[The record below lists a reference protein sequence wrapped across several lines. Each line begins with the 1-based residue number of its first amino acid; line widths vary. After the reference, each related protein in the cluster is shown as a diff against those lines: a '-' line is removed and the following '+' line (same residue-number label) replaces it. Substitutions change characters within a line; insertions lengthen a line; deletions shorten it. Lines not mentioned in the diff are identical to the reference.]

1 MKNFI
6 ILGLL
11 ALLLFSVSAALSLWL
26 NQSGTST
33 DDKSGEKDK
42 DKGKKP
48 GDKEK
53 DKDKE
58 APEPRTSP
66 KTDLG
71 TGPDSAA
78 ILRDQQDKIK
88 LRSAQM
94 ELVLRDLQDARAS
107 TETLLRQVTAELK
120 TATAKT
126 GDLEVLAKQLEAK
139 KLDYNAAERQNII
152 KMAAW
157 YDAMA
162 PESSAPIL
170 KQMAD
175 NGNMDTA
182 VKILAQMKERQVAA
196 IFAALNDPSLSAQ
209 LLTRMQ
215 AYKAPTA
222 APPPSP
228 LPPTVGGAPA
238 KTP

>member
-1 MKNFI
+1 MKNFL

-26 NQSGTST
+26 NQSNAPTE
-33 DDKSGEKDK
+33 DKSGEKDK
-42 DKGKKP
+42 DKAAGKKP
-48 GDKEK
+48 A

-58 APEPRTSP
+58 PADPRPSP
-66 KTDLG
+66 KSEPG
-71 TGPDSAA
+71 TGPDSVA
-78 ILRDQQDKIK
+78 IVRDQQDKLK

-107 TETLLRQVTAELK
+107 TDALLRQVTAELK

-126 GDLEVLAKQLEAK
+126 GELEAMAKQLEAK
-139 KLDYNAAERQNII
+139 KIDYTTAERQNII
-152 KMAAW
+152 KMASW

-175 NGNMDTA
+175 SGNMDMA

-196 IFAALNDPSLSAQ
+196 IFAALNDPPLAAQ
-209 LLTRMQ
+209 LLERMRL
-215 AYKAPTA
+215 YKTPAAA
-222 APPPSP
+222 APPPAA
-228 LPPTVGGAPA
+228 LPPTVGTAPA
-238 KTP
+238 KMP